1 MNKLILIFLVFVSLT
16 AQAYEPMVRE
26 DVVWDYSD
34 IGKCEFSGTEEKD
47 GKIYHKY
54 HHVNAD
60 VNDYFLVREEGRK
73 VYVYIGDEGYFDTVF
88 DASGLLDE
96 NGSPFDER
104 KELLLY
110 DFDMNIGDSYITQVK
125 EDNSNWLWFL
135 KVYVVGKGT
144 FLDTEGKER
153 AWILLSIGWPYT
165 SGPRVT
171 VWEGIGPENGP
182 LIAPWGFIIKTCD
195 PMDPGN
201 WFNPYLSEVCKKD
214 SGEVI
219 YRKNDYPYGSPSTGI
234 DNIMPNEQNKNSKT
248 YDLTGREI
256 RNPQR
261 GAIYIQD
268 GEKHIAR

>member
-1 MNKLILIFLVFVSLT
+1 MKKLLLIISIFISLA

-54 HHVNAD
+54 HHFNAD

-73 VYVYIGDEGYFDTVF
+73 VYVYTGNDFFNPNRSLGAIREKSRSANEDNET
-88 DASGLLDE
+88 
-96 NGSPFDER
+96 
-104 KELLLY
+104 LLY
-110 DFDMNIGDSYITQVK
+110 DFDMNVGESYIMPVTGTYFNDIMYR
-125 EDNSNWLWFL
+125 EI
-135 KVYVVGKGT
+135 YVAGKGT
-144 FLDTEGKER
+144 FLDNEGNER
-153 AWILLSIGWPYT
+153 VWILLSVGWPNT
-165 SGPRVT
+165 GPSVT

-261 GAIYIQD
+261 GTIYIQD

>member
-1 MNKLILIFLVFVSLT
+1 MKKLLLIISIFISLV

-54 HHVNAD
+54 HHIDAD

-73 VYVYIGDEGYFDTVF
+73 VYVYTGNDFLNPNRSLGAIREKSRSANEDNET
-88 DASGLLDE
+88 
-96 NGSPFDER
+96 
-104 KELLLY
+104 LLY
-110 DFDMNIGDSYITQVK
+110 DFDMNVGESYIMPVTGEYFNNIRYK
-125 EDNSNWLWFL
+125 EI
-135 KVYVVGKGT
+135 YVAGKGT
-144 FLDTEGKER
+144 FLDNEGNER
-153 AWILLSIGWPYT
+153 VWILLSVGWPNT
-165 SGPRVT
+165 GPSVT
-171 VWEGIGPENGP
+171 VWEGRGPENGP

-248 YDLTGREI
+248 YDLMGREI
-256 RNPQR
+256 CNPQR
-261 GAIYIQD
+261 GTIYIQD
-268 GEKHIAR
+268 GEKRIVR